1 MAISGEGLDKIN
13 GPGAAKQL
21 EAVRLAKRE
30 QAAQLQHAAINP
42 QMESVAA
49 RSMGVISPEV
59 SRRIHQ
65 TGEHDVVSQPDLN
78 VHQAAEKDDTVL
90 H

>member
-1 MAISGEGLDKIN
+1 MPLPSERIDQIN
-13 GPGAAKQL
+13 GPGAAQKL
-21 EAVRLAKRE
+21 EAVRLAKLE

-49 RSMGVISPEV
+49 RSYGVISPDV
-59 SRRIHQ
+59 SRQIHQ
-65 TGEHDVVSQPDLN
+65 TGEHAIVSEEASQGFSQEEDP
-78 VHQAAEKDDTVL
+78 TL